1 MCDHTVTSR
10 PILSG
15 GKQTS
20 SYCGLLDVGRKSRD
34 LLKQQRKFKIEG
46 EGVAQPVK
54 VLATGPSD
62 LSLTLDIYTVKG
74 EN

>member
-1 MCDHTVTSR
+1 MCDHTFTFR

-15 GKQTS
+15 GKQT

-34 LLKQQRKFKIEG
+34 LLKQQRNFKIEG

-54 VLATGPSD
+54 VLATRPSD
-62 LSLTLDIYTVKG
+62 LSLIFHMVKG